1 MINLLKDTYPNSKG
15 IPCTSF
21 SLDSLNG
28 EFSLTDPKACNE
40 CKKQVDRCPSGCDEV
55 GIRIH
60 TGQPMCILR
69 FDSYIEQFHHDR
81 MPSNCDYLLFDEGI
95 DVHKI
100 AFCDITCS
108 TSEYV
113 EPNSGKI
120 PEGKRARCR
129 IQMQTSL
136 NLLSQEELLAARIFS
151 IPNRVALFGWRE
163 YMPKDTFD
171 KASSSMKD
179 FGLTPSSKAG
189 ILEYPEMAL
198 SGNFKFIEVKYPHI
212 YQWTEPMEDIAA
224 YTE

>member
-1 MINLLKDTYPNSKG
+1 MINLLKNTFPKEKG
-15 IPCTSF
+15 LPSTKCEIKSV
-21 SLDSLNG
+21 SG
-28 EFSLTDPKACNE
+28 EFPLSDNKACDE
-40 CKKQVDRCPSGCDEV
+40 CKMNLSRHPVGCNEE
-55 GIRIH
+55 GIIIK
-60 TGQPMCILR
+60 TDKNLCILR
-69 FDSYIEQFHHDR
+69 FDSYIEQFYQTQV
-81 MPSNCDYLLFDEGI
+81 PSNCDYLLFDEGL

-100 AFCDITCS
+100 AFCDLSCS
-108 TSEYV
+108 TKEYV
-113 EPNSGKI
+113 DPNTGKY
-120 PEGKRARCR
+120 PEGKRAKCR